1 MRRKFSKLSIFALV
15 IILVL
20 SSVVVCFGAD
30 PDGITVQY
38 NGENVVFEDA
48 KPKIID
54 NRTMVPFRQI
64 LETMGAEVSYDKAA
78 KTVSAVTDDLEIKFA
93 VGSKDIHVTKDGV
106 TTIKQTD
113 VAPLID
119 KTTNRTYVAARFIAE
134 SMGNFVGWDHEN
146 KTAII
151 IDLQQLFAKAD
162 EDFSILSKLMST
174 NLDLEKAYETTGD
187 FKADVTFNV
196 PGEPSETKN
205 MNLSM
210 NGSMRGIQ
218 QKTDVDMVMNLSI
231 DIDPLLANMT
241 PEEKALFDQIL
252 EMYKD
257 ISMKI
262 KMDGESGDMYMN
274 SPMFT
279 ITDPTLTADNWFKMN
294 MYELYDAMGIDIRPM
309 MEMSQ
314 SEIKISELLPLFF
327 VDTGAWNI
335 DTYNNIKISYAFL
348 KNLLGDEAFNTTMS
362 GTIKTHKLTLSQ
374 TQILAAVVKTAL
386 SEGIPTDSADL
397 KDISAFIE
405 AMDLSGNIVIR
416 EKGGVLYD
424 YSLKGSG
431 SYDGHSLNLEL
442 TGNNLNSLITMN
454 LIVKDIMEMSIEAD
468 SKITQ
473 TTKAP
478 DLTLPEGTK
487 VIDYNEYLSQVMTL
501 TPMPDAAIPLE

>member
-1 MRRKFSKLSIFALV
+1 
-15 IILVL
+15 
-20 SSVVVCFGAD
+20 
-30 PDGITVQY
+30 
-38 NGENVVFEDA
+38 
-48 KPKIID
+48 
-54 NRTMVPFRQI
+54 
-64 LETMGAEVSYDKAA
+64 
-78 KTVSAVTDDLEIKFA
+78 
-93 VGSKDIHVTKDGV
+93 
-106 TTIKQTD
+106 
-113 VAPLID
+113 
-119 KTTNRTYVAARFIAE
+119 
-134 SMGNFVGWDHEN
+134 
-146 KTAII
+146 
-151 IDLQQLFAKAD
+151 
-162 EDFSILSKLMST
+162 
-174 NLDLEKAYETTGD
+174 
-187 FKADVTFNV
+187 
-196 PGEPSETKN
+196 
-205 MNLSM
+205 M
-210 NGSMRGIQ
+210 NGSMSGIQ

-274 SPMFT
+274 SPMFA

-374 TQILAAVVKTAL
+374 TQILAAIVKTAL

-405 AMDLSGNIVIR
+405 DMDF
-416 EKGGVLYD
+416 
-424 YSLKGSG
+424 
-431 SYDGHSLNLEL
+431 
-442 TGNNLNSLITMN
+442 
-454 LIVKDIMEMSIEAD
+454 
-468 SKITQ
+468 
-473 TTKAP
+473 
-478 DLTLPEGTK
+478 PE
-487 VIDYNEYLSQVMTL
+487 IL
-501 TPMPDAAIPLE
+501 